1 MSTPRPPQVLS
12 NDPDDFVQ
20 SGLYPGGTGII
31 EDISYALWDY
41 NGKQPP
47 DSVCA
52 VKVIFKPTDGSNE
65 GKDVEIFWSVG
76 PSSEFAPS
84 QDGGFVF
91 GVGNATGMRNS
102 SNWYHIG
109 VALRDNCGM
118 EKGKL
123 NGPAGIK
130 GLLGSQLTLVRK
142 DQPTRDGMDA
152 PPQAQGQG
160 QGGRQNKAT
169 FLVPTA
175 AIFTWD
181 KPGTAKPRA
190 KPTAAAKPGPV
201 AVPAAAPAPTPAVA
215 TPRPV
220 MAAPAA
226 PVNGSAS
233 ATVDVDTT
241 IAEVLAEILTET
253 EGNAVE
259 FTNLPNLVLNKVGPQ
274 GRGVVVKQRM
284 EITKQVKDPSYI
296 TALAAASGWTFDC
309 TFLASA

>member
-1 MSTPRPPQVLS
+1 MSTTPHQPQVLS

-20 SGLYPGGTGII
+20 SGLYPGGTGIV
-31 EDISYALWDY
+31 EDIAYSLWDY
-41 NGKQPP
+41 NGTKPP

-123 NGPAGIK
+123 NGSAGIK

-142 DQPTRDGMDA
+142 DQPTRDGME
-152 PPQAQGQG
+152 PPPPTQGQG
-160 QGGRQNKAT
+160 QGQRQNKT

-175 AIFTWD
+175 AIFAWD
-181 KPGTAKPRA
+181 KPGTTKPRA
-190 KPTAAAKPGPV
+190 RAAAAAKPGPV
-201 AVPAAAPAPTPAVA
+201 AVPATAAAPAPVPVSQ
-215 TPRPV
+215 PR

-226 PVNGSAS
+226 PVNGSAA

-296 TALAAASGWTFDC
+296 TALAGAQGWTFDG

>member
-1 MSTPRPPQVLS
+1 MSTPHTPLILS

-20 SGLYPGGTGII
+20 SGLYPGGTGIV
-31 EDISYALWDY
+31 EDIFYALWDY

-52 VKVIFKPTDGSNE
+52 VKLIFKPTDGSNE

-130 GLLGSQLTLVRK
+130 ALLGSTLTLVRK

-160 QGGRQNKAT
+160 HGGRQNKAT

-175 AIFTWD
+175 AVFTWD
-181 KPGTAKPRA
+181 KPGTGRAKAKP
-190 KPTAAAKPGPV
+190 AAKPGPV
-201 AVPAAAPAPTPAVA
+201 TVPAAPATPA
-215 TPRPV
+215 PRPV
-220 MAAPAA
+220 MAAPAPAA

-296 TALAAASGWTFDC
+296 TALAGAQGWTFDG

>member
-1 MSTPRPPQVLS
+1 MSTPHQPQILS

-31 EDISYALWDY
+31 EDIAYALWDY

-91 GVGNATGMRNS
+91 GVGSATGMRNS

-130 GLLGSQLTLVRK
+130 ALLSSQLTLVRK
-142 DQPTRDGMDA
+142 DQPTRDGME
-152 PPQAQGQG
+152 PQAPAPGQG
-160 QGGRQNKAT
+160 NRQNKAT

-175 AIFTWD
+175 AIFIWD
-181 KPGTAKPRA
+181 KPGAGKTTKVRPA
-190 KPTAAAKPGPV
+190 AAAKPGPV
-201 AVPAAAPAPTPAVA
+201 AVPATAPATA
-215 TPRPV
+215 PRPV

-233 ATVDVDTT
+233 ATVDVETT

-259 FTNLPNLVLNKVGPQ
+259 FANLPNLVLNKVGPQ

-296 TALAAASGWTFDC
+296 TALAGAQGWTFDG